1 MKTPQQILSDK
12 LGCEKHQIADKL
24 FPINKGYSEKERMEY
39 LQAIYSTI
47 AEVSLFNAKLQDGF
61 DSIEHDAY
69 NR

>member
-1 MKTPQQILSDK
+1 MKAPQQILAEK

-24 FPINKGYSEKERMEY
+24 FPISKGYTEKERMDY

-61 DSIEHDAY
+61 DSTEHQAY